1 MGQKFTITE
10 SERNQIRG
18 LYEQPV
24 SGGTTPQS
32 GTTQGYKS
40 KHIQDIPNDKVISQV
55 KRLGN
60 LFAEITTK
68 DNKNYTLTYLN
79 TLHNKIEDYNVIFFE
94 GDSDTLKDL
103 NSVFKNAFSSPTNT
117 EKTISLD
124 SNVITLKT
132 RKMKLMGFGK
142 EQVEVMVY
150 INGNNRIG
158 GFGIL
163 PKEIDL
169 LFPTNLPQQQTP

>member
-1 MGQKFTITE
+1 MGYLYTMGQKFTITE
-10 SERNQIRG
+10 SEKNQIRG

-79 TLHNKIEDYNVIFFE
+79 TLHNKIEDYNVIFF
-94 GDSDTLKDL
+94 
-103 NSVFKNAFSSPTNT
+103 
-117 EKTISLD
+117 
-124 SNVITLKT
+124 
-132 RKMKLMGFGK
+132 
-142 EQVEVMVY
+142 
-150 INGNNRIG
+150 
-158 GFGIL
+158 
-163 PKEIDL
+163 
-169 LFPTNLPQQQTP
+169 